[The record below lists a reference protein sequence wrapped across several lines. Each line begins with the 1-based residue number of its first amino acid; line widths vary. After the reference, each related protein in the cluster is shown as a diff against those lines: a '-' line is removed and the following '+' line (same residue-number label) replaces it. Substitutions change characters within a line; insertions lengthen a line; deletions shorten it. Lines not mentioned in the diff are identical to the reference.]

1 MNGFLLED
9 IGKITTPFNQFR
21 SKIFLAP
28 YKYFLPHL
36 NAADVCLLAL
46 ADEAELGGEL
56 LEGPEV
62 VVGELRLAASAGRR
76 REGEHA
82 AEFDSLRTSWIKIRS
97 VLANLL
103 LLFMTWGRGD
113 AF

>member
-1 MNGFLLED
+1 MNGFPLED
-9 IGKITTPFNQFR
+9 FRKIISRFNQFR
-21 SKIFLAP
+21 LTTFLAP
-28 YKYFLPHL
+28 HRNIFHL

-76 REGEHA
+76 REREHA
-82 AEFDSLRTSWIKIRS
+82 TEFDSLQRRWIKIRS

-103 LLFMTWGRGD
+103 LLFMT
-113 AF
+113 